1 MLGDENESPV
11 WRQNGN
17 VDQEDGAGFLNRSF
31 RAVVL
36 PQAESEPRVHFY
48 AGLVFSPDQSFIDK
62 SLSAGLFHRDRQI
75 RMGLRV

>member
-17 VDQEDGAGFLNRSF
+17 VDQEDGAGFLNWSF

-48 AGLVFSPDQSFIDK
+48 AGLVFFAAPELCRQVVVRRIISP
-62 SLSAGLFHRDRQI
+62 
-75 RMGLRV
+75 